1 MTQAPGQLG
10 ARPTAPARPDHGALA
25 LEGEADL
32 TDTRPKARPCPARS
46 RGCSCMPMLPTSP
59 SDSALWA
66 SSLQTFAQEGALCL
80 RLPGQ
85 PQTLLVSRFC
95 VQGLTLYQ
103 SDGHQLLA

>member
-10 ARPTAPARPDHGALA
+10 ARPIAPARPDHGALA

-32 TDTRPKARPCPARS
+32 TDGPKARPCPARP
-46 RGCSCMPMLPTSP
+46 RGCSYTPMLLAGP

-85 PQTLLVSRFC
+85 PQTLLVSHVC

-103 SDGHQLLA
+103 SGGHQLLA